1 MKVQY
6 FAALAS
12 ISLLSLGTITGCGNP
27 CAAKTQTP
35 ASAGTEV
42 SPNPCASKTNPCA
55 GANPCASKS
64 NPCASANPCASKTN

>member
-6 FAALAS
+6 FAAIAS
-12 ISLLSLGTITGCGNP
+12 ILLLSLGAMAGCANP

-35 ASAGTEV
+35 DSTEVQV

-55 GANPCASKS
+55 SKT
-64 NPCASANPCASKTN
+64 NPCASKTNPCAGQTN